1 MKNTVNSII
10 AQPIVGVQDFALCN
24 FSKIVAFQI
33 VASDLIF
40 FQSLKSISKLI
51 KLGIKT
57 NHTRN
62 VAIQNV
68 NMSTKCDSINFYF

>member
-1 MKNTVNSII
+1 MI
-10 AQPIVGVQDFALCN
+10 APHMVGVHDFDLCS

-33 VASDLIF
+33 VASDLICF
-40 FQSLKSISKLI
+40 PSLKSTNKRI
-51 KLGIKT
+51 KPGINT

-68 NMSTKCDSINFYF
+68 NIRIKCDSIKF

>member
-1 MKNTVNSII
+1 MKNTVKSII
-10 AQPIVGVQDFALCN
+10 AQPIVGVHDFALCN

-40 FQSLKSISKLI
+40 FQSLKSTKRRI
-51 KLGIKT
+51 KLGIKI
-57 NHTRN
+57 NQTRN

-68 NMSTKCDSINFYF
+68 KMSTK